1 MQNIINNNM
10 KHYACYLRKS
20 RKDMDAESHGQGE
33 TLARHEKI
41 LKDLAEKMNIKISKF
56 YREIVS
62 GETVASR
69 PVMQQLLSDVE
80 NGMWNGI
87 LVVEVERLARGNTL
101 DQGIVS
107 NAFQYSNTQ
116 IITPLKTYDPNNEY
130 DEEYFEFG
138 LFMSRREYKKI
149 NQRLHSG
156 IISSVDEGKHVAS
169 QAPYGYDKYK
179 LPKQKG
185 YSLKINKKES
195 KIIKFIF
202 NSYVDGVGI
211 QTICNKLNK
220 MGVKPKRSSEWG
232 KSTITH
238 ILTNP
243 VYIGKIKY
251 ADKSTVKK
259 VVNGKVV
266 RVKNDNPDIHF
277 LDGIHEPIISTHV
290 WDKVQNIRHNNL
302 SSHTKIDYTI
312 KNAMSSILKCGICG
326 RAMKRVT
333 YSSRNDARIC
343 CRHCKEN
350 IGSNI
355 NYVEEKLMDSLKLL
369 LNDYKIKLISRD
381 NSDIEL
387 MLNTNKNNKIE
398 LQNELNKISLQ
409 LNNLYDLLEQGIYS
423 KEVFAERLNIL
434 NTKSSEIN
442 KEIQILESEY
452 KKLSNTKNNKEIL
465 VPKIENVILS
475 YYETNDIELKNKLL
489 KSVLQKVEYIKINP
503 KNKDDFQL
511 KLFPKLY

>member
-10 KHYACYLRKS
+10 KYYAAYLRKS

-41 LKDLAEKMNIKISKF
+41 LKDLAKKMNIKIIKF

-185 YSLKINKKES
+185 YSLKINKKEAE
-195 KIIKFIF
+195 IVQFIF
-202 NSYVDGVGI
+202 NSYINGVGI
-211 QTICNKLNK
+211 KTICNNLTR
-220 MGVKPKRSSEWG
+220 MGIKPKRSSEWG
-232 KSTITH
+232 KSSITH

-243 VYIGKIKY
+243 VYIGKIRY
-251 ADKSTVKK
+251 VDKATIKK
-259 VVNGKVV
+259 VVNGKIV
-266 RVKNDNPDIHF
+266 RAKNDNPEIHF
-277 LDGIHEPIISTHV
+277 LDGIHEPIINMQI
-290 WDKVQNIRHNNL
+290 WNKVQDIRNNNL
-302 SSHTKIDYTI
+302 SNRAKVDYTI
-312 KNAMSSILKCGICG
+312 KNPLSSILKCGICG
-326 RAMKRVT
+326 KTMQRVT
-333 YSSRNDARIC
+333 YSSRNDIRIC
-343 CRHCKEN
+343 CKHCKEN

-355 NYVEEKLMDSLKLL
+355 YYVEEKLIDSLKLL
-369 LNDYKIKLISRD
+369 LNDYKIKLISKD

-423 KEVFAERLNIL
+423 KEIFTERLNIL
-434 NTKSSEIN
+434 NSKSSELN
-442 KEIQILESEY
+442 KEIQILELEY
-452 KKLSNTKNNKEIL
+452 KKLSDSKNNKEIL
-465 VPKIENVILS
+465 IPKIESVIES
-475 YYETNDIELKNKLL
+475 YYDTDNAELKNKLL
-489 KSVLQKVEYIKINP
+489 KSVLKKVEYKKINP

-511 KLFPKLY
+511 KLFTKLY